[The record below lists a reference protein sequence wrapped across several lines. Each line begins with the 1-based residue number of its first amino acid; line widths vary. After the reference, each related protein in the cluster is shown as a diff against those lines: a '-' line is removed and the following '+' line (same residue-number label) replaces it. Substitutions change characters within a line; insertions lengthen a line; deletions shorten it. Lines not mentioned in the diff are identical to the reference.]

1 MYTLIYS
8 HIWYV
13 YIYIYI
19 YIVFVF
25 VCFGTAAS
33 GRWAVAV
40 RGRRGGRIRC
50 YGFYCLLFVR
60 LFLFY
65 CCYCFIVVVFGE
77 GGRNGTLSVGSE
89 GKGLA
94 SDSPVEG
101 SREGRTL
108 LKLREAFPGFD
119 YNFTNYTFRIC
130 IYIYIYIYMYIE
142 RERKTIKKE
151 LVYICC
157 STQKETYT
165 ARGVKINACA
175 LLVRPPAPDARRAPP
190 L

>member
-1 MYTLIYS
+1 MICI
-8 HIWYV
+8 H
-13 YIYIYI
+13 IYIYI

-130 IYIYIYIYMYIE
+130 IYIYIYICIYRE
-142 RERKTIKKE
+142 REKDNKKRTCLHLLLNAKRNLHCQRGE
-151 LVYICC
+151 NQRLRV
-157 STQKETYT
+157 
-165 ARGVKINACA
+165 ARPAACA
-175 LLVRPPAPDARRAPP
+175 GRSASPPP
-190 L
+190 LG